1 MARTELF
8 SRQQSGGVFT
18 IADFERHPGEIF
30 FVHSGTGTDSAGY
43 GKNPDAPF
51 ASLSYAFSS
60 DLLTASKGDKVYLMP
75 GHVETI
81 ADAQVA
87 MDIAGVEVV
96 GVGRGANTPTI
107 HFDHANASVDISANG
122 CSIRNVRLLPSVTI
136 VTIGID
142 IEAAVTDTTLEDIEV
157 LPGEDGAG
165 VDEFVL
171 AIDVK
176 AGCSRT
182 RVSRIKHRQHA
193 SAAGSVA
200 SIKLT
205 GASDDVV
212 IEDGDFDMAG
222 AALVA
227 PINGDT
233 TLSTGVRIRRCIF
246 VTDAGE
252 PGFELLTGTTGVAED
267 CLVFGNFATLAAALV
282 GDGIA
287 RFRCENIEVAA
298 ESGGVIGTAS
308 ADD

>member
-1 MARTELF
+1 MRTALF

-18 IADFERHPGEIF
+18 IADFAQHPGEIF

-60 DLLTASKGDKVYLMP
+60 DLLTASKGDVVYLMP
-75 GHVETI
+75 GHVESI
-81 ADAQVA
+81 ANAQVA
-87 MDIAGVEVV
+87 MDIAGVAVI
-96 GVGRGANTPTI
+96 GVGSGSVTPQV
-107 HFDHANASVDISANG
+107 HFDHANASIDISASG
-122 CSIRNVRLLPSVTI
+122 CSIDNVRLLPSVTI
-136 VTIGID
+136 VAIGID
-142 IEAAVTDTTLEDIEV
+142 VNAAALDTTLSNIEV

-171 AIDVK
+171 AIDIK

-182 RVSRIKHRQHA
+182 RVSGIKVRQHA
-193 SAAGSVA
+193 SAAGCVA
-200 SIKLT
+200 AVKLT

-233 TLSTGVRIRRCIF
+233 TLSTGVRIRRCTF